1 MAMEWAAEDV
11 GGRVPLAV
19 TVAEATVPGQIEM
32 VGAAKALGAGWV
44 ILQPP
49 PVSGLPEAEYVR
61 FFGAVAERAELPVA
75 IQNAAQY
82 IGIGLSVD
90 GLVALNRTHPNVP
103 IPKGDRNSGVQG
115 KRGSVQDV
123 LGGAPIL

>member
-1 MAMEWAAEDV
+1 
-11 GGRVPLAV
+11 
-19 TVAEATVPGQIEM
+19 M

-90 GLVALNRTHPNVP
+90 GLVALNRHHPNVSLLRGEGP
-103 IPKGDRNSGVQG
+103 ALAIGDIIARPGGQFTVLNGRGGLGRTTNIAQG
-115 KRGSVQDV
+115 RAG
-123 LGGAPIL
+123 LTPATECLHA